1 MDDSTVQS
9 ALLGWIIGLAI
20 TISVLLRR
28 DKDPRQYLFVVL
40 CGNVTLYYFFTFLF
54 AWWGEPWLERISLV
68 CAVLLPLGGL
78 RFFRAF
84 AAVTRTRVRLGRFA
98 LALGAILIAVI
109 LHPTWLRPAVGPA
122 VLAYVV
128 GFMLVAILDLN
139 VKARTAPTRLDAAR
153 IRYLFGGGLAV
164 LVLHVAERL
173 GHVFDVELP
182 PFGLAITL
190 LYLYVISQA
199 IVRYRILDLYE
210 MFGRFVVMTA
220 MGIALAGI
228 YTALVFWAGSGFTI
242 NAFLASLVILILF
255 DPLRDLVERKIA
267 DFFFGERRVLEQ
279 KIAELRQRLAHSISV
294 DTMVEL
300 LLAGLEDS
308 RRVTYAGLYLIDPHG
323 RGFDLRS
330 HVGPPP
336 ALTRV
341 EAAVARRHLKPYSAA
356 GALSATGLASRRER
370 LLRDGRREDADQLG
384 ETTELLAS
392 MSADALILVEGEEQL
407 VGLLAV
413 RDDRVR
419 DAFSAED
426 TAILAGLAGQ
436 IAITV
441 ENSQLYQQMKERDR
455 LAALGEMSAGLAH
468 EIRNP
473 LGAIKA
479 AAQVIEEMAE
489 ESPATPWPEREFL
502 GVIVEEVD
510 RLNRVVSDFLSY
522 ARPSSGLAKEVDV
535 NEILKRTIQLIE
547 AGRGHKASLVVDY
560 GAELA
565 GVVIDGEKLHQVFLN
580 LALNALQAMEEQADA
595 KLEIATRVKK
605 VRRLRRVQTGFEPVR
620 YVEIRFSDN
629 GPGIEPEVL
638 QRIFIPF
645 YTTKTKGSGLGLSLC
660 QRIIR
665 DAGGDIE
672 VRSQV
677 GQGTIFTV
685 VLPACG
691 DERPS
696 SAPPPNTKGDDEGA

>member
-1 MDDSTVQS
+1 MDDSRVQS
-9 ALLGWIIGLAI
+9 ALLGWIIALAI

-28 DKDPRQYLFVVL
+28 DKDARQNLFVVL
-40 CGNVTLYYFFTFLF
+40 SGNVTLYYFFTFLY

-68 CAVLLPLGGL
+68 FAVLLPLGGL

-84 AAVTRTRVRLGRFA
+84 AALTRTRVRLGRLA

-139 VKARTAPTRLDAAR
+139 VQARTAPTRVDAAR

-164 LVLHVAERL
+164 LILHVVERL
-173 GHVFDVELP
+173 GHVFDIELP

-228 YTALVFWAGSGFTI
+228 YTALVFWAGTGFTI
-242 NAFLASLVILILF
+242 NAFLASLVILLLF

-279 KIAELRQRLAHSISV
+279 KVAELRQRLAHSISI
-294 DTMVEL
+294 DTMVEV

-308 RRVTYAGLYLIDPHG
+308 RRVTHAGLYLIDPHG

-330 HVGPPP
+330 HIGPPP
-336 ALTRV
+336 ALSRV
-341 EAAVARRHLKPYSAA
+341 EAAVARRHLKPFAPTGSI
-356 GALSATGLASRRER
+356 SATGLASRRER
-370 LLRDGRREDADQLG
+370 LLRGGRREEADQLG
-384 ETTELLAS
+384 EVTELLAS
-392 MSADALILVEGEEQL
+392 LSADLLVLVEGEEQL
-407 VGLLAV
+407 LGLLAV

-426 TAILAGLAGQ
+426 AALLAALAGQ

-489 ESPATPWPEREFL
+489 ESSAVARPDREFL

-522 ARPSSGLAKEVDV
+522 ARPSSGLPKEVDV
-535 NEILKRTIQLIE
+535 NDILRRTIQLIE
-547 AGRGHKASLVVDY
+547 TGRGHRASLVVDY
-560 GAELA
+560 GTELA
-565 GVVIDGEKLHQVFLN
+565 GVLIDGEKLHQVFLN
-580 LALNALQAMEEQADA
+580 LALNALQAMEEQPDA
-595 KLEIATRVKK
+595 KLEIATRLKK
-605 VRRLRRVQTGFEPVR
+605 VRRLRRVHSGFEPVR
-620 YVEIRFSDN
+620 SMEIRFSDN

-696 SAPPPNTKGDDEGA
+696 TAPPPMPRNEENDA

>member
-1 MDDSTVQS
+1 MDDSRVQS
-9 ALLGWIIGLAI
+9 ALLGWIIALAI
-20 TISVLLRR
+20 SISVLLRR
-28 DKDPRQYLFVVL
+28 DKDARQKLFVVL
-40 CGNVTLYYFFTFLF
+40 CGNVTLYYFFSFLS
-54 AWWGEPWLERISLV
+54 AWQGEPWLERISLV
-68 CAVLLPLGGL
+68 CAVLIPVGGL

-84 AAVTRTRVRLGRFA
+84 AAVTRTRIRLGGLVFP
-98 LALGAILIAVI
+98 LGAILIAVI

-139 VKARTAPTRLDAAR
+139 VQARTAPTRVDAAR

-164 LVLHVAERL
+164 LTLQIAERAV
-173 GHVFDVELP
+173 HVLDVEVP
-182 PFGLAITL
+182 PFGLAATL

-220 MGIALAGI
+220 MGVALAGI
-228 YTALVFWAGSGFTI
+228 YTALVFWAGTGFTM

-279 KIAELRQRLAHSISV
+279 KVAGLRQRLAHSISV
-294 DTMVEL
+294 DTMVEVL
-300 LLAGLEDS
+300 LSGLEDS
-308 RRVTYAGLYLIDPHG
+308 RRVTHAALYLIDPYG

-330 HVGPPP
+330 HIGPPP
-336 ALTRV
+336 ALARV
-341 EAAVARRHLKPYSAA
+341 EAAQARRHLKPHAPA
-356 GALSATGLASRRER
+356 GSLSATGLASRRER
-370 LLRDGRREDADQLG
+370 LLRAGRREEAEQLG
-384 ETTELLAS
+384 EAADLLANL
-392 MSADALILVEGEEQL
+392 SADVLALVEGEEQL
-407 VGLLAV
+407 LGLLAV

-426 TAILAGLAGQ
+426 AALIAALASQ

-441 ENSQLYQQMKERDR
+441 ENTQLYQQMKERDR

-479 AAQVIEEMAE
+479 AAQVIEEIPE
-489 ESPATPWPEREFL
+489 EPGAPPRPEREFL

-522 ARPSSGLAKEVDV
+522 ARPSSGLPKEVDV
-535 NEILKRTIQLIE
+535 NEILRRTMQLVE
-547 AGRGHKASLVVDY
+547 AGHGGAAGLVLDY
-560 GAELA
+560 GGDLP
-565 GVVIDGEKLHQVFLN
+565 GVLIDGEKLHQVFLN
-580 LALNALQAMEEQADA
+580 LALNALQAMEGRADA
-595 KLEIATRVKK
+595 RLEIATRLKK
-605 VRRLRRVQTGFEPVR
+605 MRRLHRVQSGIEPVR
-620 YVEIRFSDN
+620 HVEIRFSDN

-645 YTTKTKGSGLGLSLC
+645 FTTKSRGSGLGLSLC

-672 VRSQV
+672 VRSGI

-685 VLPACG
+685 VLPAYG
-691 DERPS
+691 PERASAAPQAARDE
-696 SAPPPNTKGDDEGA
+696 DEGA